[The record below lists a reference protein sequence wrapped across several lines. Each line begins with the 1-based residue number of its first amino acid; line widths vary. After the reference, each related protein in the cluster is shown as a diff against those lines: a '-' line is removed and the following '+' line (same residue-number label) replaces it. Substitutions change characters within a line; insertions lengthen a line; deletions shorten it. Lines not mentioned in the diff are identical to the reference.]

1 MTTNKQKLF
10 DAMETFRDSYNKLTS
25 AIINYELDAETT
37 VNDLVKFTESYPFD
51 KSFDE
56 LAVNEWVDDVIK
68 NDRKDNFTVLN
79 YEYLNTGGNTMVG
92 IHEVWLPETKQTVYA
107 CTNEEGCTLTLVDYI
122 RNYFEADDYD
132 EVTLEYVDWGRI
144 TGHEKYFE
152 LYRRCFND
160 YTKDDCKYFG
170 ITRSVPYY
178 LLSDELQKSLDAD
191 YLGWVNSESDGTIET
206 DGVKIITSPDYES
219 SQDDEELRKV
229 KDFLSWHRTIA
240 ANEDYYEKTYR
251 LSFANH
257 VVRLP
262 YCAEV
267 WDAVDSLLKRTIEDW

>member
-1 MTTNKQKLF
+1 MTTNKQNLLN
-10 DAMETFRDSYNKLTS
+10 AMENFRDSY
-25 AIINYELDAETT
+25 YELASEIARYEINEETS
-37 VNDLVKFTESYPFD
+37 VNDLKGFTEQYPFD

-56 LAVNEWVDDVIK
+56 LAIGEWVEAVL
-68 NDRKDNFTVLN
+68 NRNSKDNFVVLN

-92 IHEVWLPETKQTVYA
+92 IHEVWLPEIKQTVYA
-107 CTNEEGCTLTLVDYI
+107 YTNEEGCSLTLIDYI
-122 RNYFEADDYD
+122 RNEFEADDYD

-144 TGHEKYFE
+144 TGYEKYFE
-152 LYRRCFND
+152 LYRRCFID

-170 ITRSVPYY
+170 ITRSVPYH

-191 YLGWVNSESDGTIET
+191 YLGWINAECGGMIET
-206 DGVKIITSPDYES
+206 DCVKIITSPDYES
-219 SQDDEELRKV
+219 HQDDEELQKV